1 MATLVAT
8 NMKNTMD
15 PKAPDPGKTKSE
27 SLKLPSSSKKVYIG
41 TYLERIEDLNI
52 KESSWSYEFYLWF
65 KWKPN
70 EIDLLGK
77 KINPI
82 KMSCPLLLLMAI

>member
-1 MATLVAT
+1 MQDKRPSSHFILIAIFLILLISGLFFSYKLSYVVKNMATLVAT

-52 KESSWSYEFYLWF
+52 KE
-65 KWKPN
+65 
-70 EIDLLGK
+70 
-77 KINPI
+77 
-82 KMSCPLLLLMAI
+82 